1 MRKIIAAEFITLDGV
16 VEAPGSGDTTLPDK
30 RGWSMPYTNDE
41 VIQVIFGQMDASDAM
56 LLGRTTYE
64 GFATF
69 WSAMPADNPIA
80 QRMNNQNKY
89 VVSTTLQKADWTNS
103 TLIKGDVAA
112 ELTKLKQQPGK
123 NIAITGSGTLVFS
136 LLQMGLVDELQ
147 LMVCPVILGVG
158 KRLFQE
164 GFDTQTLKLINA
176 QSFSSGMVLLTYHPD
191 NAQ

>member
-1 MRKIIAAEFITLDGV
+1 MRKIVAAEFITLDGV

-30 RGWSMPYTNDE
+30 KGWSMPYTDE
-41 VIQVIFGQMDASDAM
+41 AVVNVIFGQMDASDAM

-69 WSAMPADNPIA
+69 WSAMPEDNPIA

-89 VVSTTLQKADWTNS
+89 VVSTTLDKADWTNS

-123 NIAITGSGTLVFS
+123 NISITGSPTLVRS
-136 LLQMGLVDELQ
+136 LLQIDLLDELQ
-147 LMVCPVILGVG
+147 LLLCPVVLGVG

-164 GFDTQTLKLINA
+164 GNDTKLLKLVD
-176 QSFSSGMVLLTYHPD
+176 SKTFSSGMVLLTYQP
-191 NAQ
+191 ASK